1 MGTVKGALK
10 GVLISYSN
18 FYMRQCV
25 EIRGVIPSCNLLRI
39 DIYMDHELLLV
50 GLSFRDHE
58 RA

>member
-1 MGTVKGALK
+1 M
-10 GVLISYSN
+10 
-18 FYMRQCV
+18 